1 MFLWYDICILKNKI
15 LNMNRIDNFLLLSL
29 VLTSFVCDLKSQVVA
44 SDDVYL
50 CEGEQGNVEVILSA
64 TSFAVDLNDSNI
76 YTDDIFGSVIDLGF
90 DFVFYGNTYNQVVL
104 ASNNYLSFNTFN
116 AGNYSDWTIDAA
128 IPTNL
133 EPETQNSILC
143 PWQDIYPGAN
153 GNGTIQYAT
162 TGEAP
167 NRVFIA
173 SFCGIPMFSCTDIC
187 YSSQIK
193 LFEGSNIIE
202 THIAQKVLCTTW
214 NEGAAVHGLHNI
226 DGTIAH
232 VVTGLDGIVRNFPNQ
247 WTCEND
253 AWRFTPNGNDDY
265 VIENM
270 EFAPAVAGTDIIWQ
284 DEFGNQIGT
293 GGQITVI
300 PGGNVTYTAGAS
312 LCGDAGDWC
321 GFEGGIEGD
330 DVSIFFEELNL
341 SGNGNDVS
349 CFELNNG
356 TIEVFAPYEGNWIY
370 NLYDSNST
378 LILSENSSNEEFI
391 FQNLNPGEYFIDIQ
405 EESSLCISS
414 EINISINQP
423 AQIISSDLTSDVSC
437 FGGSDGLIEITIEG
451 GISPYTTYLYN
462 ANQEN
467 ISTESG
473 DLISFNNLES
483 GDYYYS
489 VLDSNGCLITGDEI
503 IFNINQPNEIII
515 ELNET
520 GGVSCNNSEDGF
532 IDITVS
538 GGNPNYSYVW
548 VNPMGDSFNTEDLQN
563 VSGGNYSLTLT
574 DQNGCE
580 ELFSIEINENE
591 AVSFDVDFED
601 CNVNDIE
608 ISINASGGIPNYL
621 YSLSYDNNIVDSNTN
636 GNFEGLE
643 AGEYLVSVN
652 DSNNCES
659 ESYISLNSSPLANFE
674 TDEFEFSLS
683 NEPTE
688 FIDLSI
694 DNNIIS
700 WSWDFGDGNNS
711 NQQNPT
717 NQYLQPGVYF
727 VTLEVVDIFGCS
739 DVITKEL
746 RVLQDYYS
754 YTPNIFTP
762 NNDGMN
768 DTFSPSLMNIDY
780 ESYSLTIFDRWGNEL
795 FKTNKYE
802 EGWDGKQINGEMLPS
817 DIYSYKVVYKT
828 NMGIEKKELGKIIM
842 AK

>member
-1 MFLWYDICILKNKI
+1 
-15 LNMNRIDNFLLLSL
+15 MNRIDNFLLLSL
-29 VLTSFVCDLKSQVVA
+29 VLTLFVCDLKSQVVA

-341 SGNGNDVS
+341 SGNGNDLS

-391 FQNLNPGEYFIDIQ
+391 FQNLSPGEYFIDIQ

-423 AQIISSDLTSDVSC
+423 AQIISNDLTSDVSC
-437 FGGSDGLIEITIEG
+437 FGGNDGLIEITIEG

-503 IFNINQPNEIII
+503 IFNINQPNEIIV

-538 GGNPNYSYVW
+538 GGNPDYSYVW
-548 VNPMGDSFNTEDLQN
+548 VNPFGDSFNTEDLQN

-591 AVSFDVDFED
+591 AVSFDVDFDD
-601 CNVNDIE
+601 CNANDIE
-608 ISINASGGIPNYL
+608 ITINASGGIPNYN

-688 FIDLSI
+688 FTDLSI

-802 EGWDGKQINGEMLPS
+802 EGWDGKQLNGEMLPS

>member
-1 MFLWYDICILKNKI
+1 
-15 LNMNRIDNFLLLSL
+15 MNRIDNFLLLSL
-29 VLTSFVCDLKSQVVA
+29 VLTLFVCDLKSQVVA

-321 GFEGGIEGD
+321 GFDGGIEGD

-391 FQNLNPGEYFIDIQ
+391 FQNLSPGEYFIDIQ

-423 AQIISSDLTSDVSC
+423 AQIISNDLTSDVSC

-520 GGVSCNNSEDGF
+520 
-532 IDITVS
+532 
-538 GGNPNYSYVW
+538 
-548 VNPMGDSFNTEDLQN
+548 
-563 VSGGNYSLTLT
+563 
-574 DQNGCE
+574 
-580 ELFSIEINENE
+580 
-591 AVSFDVDFED
+591 
-601 CNVNDIE
+601 
-608 ISINASGGIPNYL
+608 ASKP
-621 YSLSYDNNIVDSNTN
+621 
-636 GNFEGLE
+636 
-643 AGEYLVSVN
+643 
-652 DSNNCES
+652 
-659 ESYISLNSSPLANFE
+659 
-674 TDEFEFSLS
+674 
-683 NEPTE
+683 
-688 FIDLSI
+688 
-694 DNNIIS
+694 
-700 WSWDFGDGNNS
+700 
-711 NQQNPT
+711 
-717 NQYLQPGVYF
+717 
-727 VTLEVVDIFGCS
+727 
-739 DVITKEL
+739 
-746 RVLQDYYS
+746 
-754 YTPNIFTP
+754 
-762 NNDGMN
+762 
-768 DTFSPSLMNIDY
+768 
-780 ESYSLTIFDRWGNEL
+780 
-795 FKTNKYE
+795 
-802 EGWDGKQINGEMLPS
+802 GKQIFRL
-817 DIYSYKVVYKT
+817 
-828 NMGIEKKELGKIIM
+828 
-842 AK
+842 